1 MGTQSQTSAP
11 TPSSSNRHHHN
22 GSNCPTPI
30 LLHPGR
36 GGGSSRAAH
45 PHRGGRRKH
54 PVLVGGLPGR
64 EPQPVVHRLRHLH
77 SGDPHVHGHRSAR
90 SHLLRRR
97 FMNQLAKLWNE
108 YPRFRLVTKTIMFI
122 IGGFFLDA
130 LRQVYMLYDATSVY
144 GTTSGQVPG
153 ASGYT
158 LNKDAYLGFY
168 KAERNAYLCGTTSTP
183 SLPLDI
189 GSNGRLS
196 GTWWGSP
203 RRRWWHSLPFLHAL
217 PLRPHDGHAHAPREQ
232 AREPREHFDHPL
244 PHREADQ
251 GRRRP
256 AHQEQDQV
264 IAAVGDVRSGKRHIA
279 SNNK

>member
-36 GGGSSRAAH
+36 GGPSRAAH
-45 PHRGGRRKH
+45 PHRGGGRRKH

-108 YPRFRLVTKTIMFI
+108 YPRFRLVTKTVMFI

-144 GTTSGQVPG
+144 GTTGSQVPN

-168 KAERNAYLCGTTSTP
+168 KAERNAYLCGTTIFLFFMLYRFAHMTATLTLLENKLASLEST
-183 SLPLDI
+183 STTHYRTERQIKDDV
-189 GSNGRLS
+189 GR
-196 GTWWGSP
+196 P
-203 RRRWWHSLPFLHAL
+203 
-217 PLRPHDGHAHAPREQ
+217 
-232 AREPREHFDHPL
+232 
-244 PHREADQ
+244 
-251 GRRRP
+251 
-256 AHQEQDQV
+256 
-264 IAAVGDVRSGKRHIA
+264 IK
-279 SNNK
+279 NKIR

>member
-36 GGGSSRAAH
+36 GGPSRAAH
-45 PHRGGRRKH
+45 PHRGGGRRKH

-90 SHLLRRR
+90 SHLLPPPLHEPARQALERVPS
-97 FMNQLAKLWNE
+97 L
-108 YPRFRLVTKTIMFI
+108 PPGPKTVMFI

-168 KAERNAYLCGTTSTP
+168 KAERNAYLCGTT
-183 SLPLDI
+183 I
-189 GSNGRLS
+189 
-196 GTWWGSP
+196 
-203 RRRWWHSLPFLHAL
+203 FLFFML
-217 PLRPHDGHAHAPREQ
+217 YRFAHMTAT
-232 AREPREHFDHPL
+232 L
-244 PHREADQ
+244 
-251 GRRRP
+251 
-256 AHQEQDQV
+256 
-264 IAAVGDVRSGKRHIA
+264 
-279 SNNK
+279 